1 VRNIFTGSHIE
12 HCWRCPQKLALKLKA
27 KEREKE
33 IQQDMQNNKQNI
45 SSRKNSCYLGTGP
58 SDPQGLYLV
67 IELQNGKAF
76 LALFCYK

>member
-33 IQQDMQNNKQNI
+33 IQQDLQNNKQNI
-45 SSRKNSCYLGTGP
+45 SSRKIVVIWELDPLTPKVYIPCY
-58 SDPQGLYLV
+58 
-67 IELQNGKAF
+67 
-76 LALFCYK
+76 